1 MAFARLAPH
10 CGLTPVY
17 GIRVGNSDI
26 RGGFSWSSLGNS
38 ISSGLSKIGNFVSNT
53 AKQIGSSQ
61 AFQQAKNGFLQSG
74 IIENAGQ
81 LAGQAVS
88 SLVDIGRLK
97 LEHDIQKLRDKV
109 LSEQQG
115 QAPPLTNEQLMQ
127 LLAAANAS
135 KSPVTVTPAPPV
147 DTLPIEP
154 EPSADIPVALGPYI
168 PTEQSS
174 SHSNRKRF
182 RKRKRVSG
190 WGAALDG
197 MIGDGV
203 NFEKRRYCY

>member
-17 GIRVGNSDI
+17 GIRVGNSDM

-38 ISSGLSKIGNFVSNT
+38 LSSGLNKIGNFVTNT

-61 AFQQAKNGFLQSG
+61 AFQQAKTGFLRSG
-74 IIENAGQ
+74 ILENAGQ

-97 LEHDIQKLRDKV
+97 LENDIQKLRDKV

-115 QAPPLTNEQLMQ
+115 QAPPLTQEQLMQ
-127 LLAAANAS
+127 LLAAANSS
-135 KSPVTVTPAPPV
+135 KSPITVTPAPQ
-147 DTLPIEP
+147 P
-154 EPSADIPVALGPYI
+154 EPIPNEPSPDIPVALGPYI
-168 PTEQSS
+168 PPDQPPSIPEPS
-174 SHSNRKRF
+174 RKRL
-182 RKRKRVSG
+182 RKRKRVTG
-190 WGAALDG
+190 WGAALNG
-197 MIGDGV
+197 MLGDGV
-203 NFEKRRYCY
+203 NFEKKRYCY